1 MCPSSRQP
9 KLPTLHPSVQV
20 LTTSSAPH
28 RYGPLVEAAK
38 LRIGAQQERDELG
51 TLAVFYKTAAELYM
65 LAQDY
70 TGGEHLCNEA
80 LRCFNKVH
88 DFDCSGLIEGCEM
101 LLNIA
106 KSNKPKQAASPAKTA
121 PSAGAGPSSA

>member
-1 MCPSSRQP
+1 MEEKNLAFAPLRDRRESRRHW
-9 KLPTLHPSVQV
+9 TLIFATQGNQ
-20 LTTSSAPH
+20 T
-28 RYGPLVEAAK
+28 
-38 LRIGAQQERDELG
+38 RDELG

-80 LRCFNKVH
+80 LRCFHKVH

-106 KSNKPKQAASPAKTA
+106 KSNKPKQAATPDKTA
-121 PSAGAGPSSA
+121 PSSGAGPSSA

>member
-1 MCPSSRQP
+1 MHHS
-9 KLPTLHPSVQV
+9 
-20 LTTSSAPH
+20 LTTSPSPH
-28 RYGPLVEAAK
+28 RYVPLVEAAK

-80 LRCFNKVH
+80 LRCFHKVH

-106 KSNKPKQAASPAKTA
+106 KSNKPKQAATPDKTA
-121 PSAGAGPSSA
+121 PSSGAGPSSA